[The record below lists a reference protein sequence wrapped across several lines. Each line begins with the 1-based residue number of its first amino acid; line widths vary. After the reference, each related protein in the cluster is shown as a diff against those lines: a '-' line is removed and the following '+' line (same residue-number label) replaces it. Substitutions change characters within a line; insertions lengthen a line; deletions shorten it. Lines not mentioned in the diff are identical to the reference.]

1 VRVDRLVTMANDIG
15 AFFEVL
21 PDKAEASR
29 STATH
34 LRRYWD
40 PRMRR
45 EIIAHY
51 RAGGE
56 GLHGI
61 VRSAVELLAAE
72 DSQQT

>member
-1 VRVDRLVTMANDIG
+1 MINDVAMFFAADPDPG
-15 AFFEVL
+15 AAARSVESHI
-21 PDKAEASR
+21 SR
-29 STATH
+29 F
-34 LRRYWD
+34 WD

-72 DSQQT
+72 DSQKT

>member
-1 VRVDRLVTMANDIG
+1 
-15 AFFEVL
+15 
-21 PDKAEASR
+21 
-29 STATH
+29 
-34 LRRYWD
+34 
-40 PRMRR
+40 MRR

-72 DSQQT
+72 DSQKT